1 MLRKPFLNW
10 NFFLEEKDLE
20 DLKQTFENR
29 IDRLKHEAEMTV
41 TNTIAE
47 ADRVV
52 ASVKSLY
59 ENEVDNIITL
69 RL

>member
-1 MLRKPFLNW
+1 
-10 NFFLEEKDLE
+10 
-20 DLKQTFENR
+20 
-29 IDRLKHEAEMTV
+29 MTV
-41 TNTIAE
+41 TNTIEEAE
-47 ADRVV
+47 RVV